1 MKERL
6 TAIAEVFGYLIWRGF
21 GIFLYILGGSAAA
34 GAAVTGDLLTGV
46 YIAWLTLM
54 LGIVGAIGYAIAVT
68 GSVSKE
74 TVHVAANDAIKKF
87 DEKNGSKEEKPAAK
101 TEEEQF

>member
-6 TAIAEVFGYLIWRGF
+6 IAIAEVFGYLVWRGF

-54 LGIVGAIGYAIAVT
+54 LGIVGAIGYSIAVT
-68 GSVSKE
+68 GAVSKD

-87 DEKNGSKEEKPAAK
+87 DEKSGKESKPAAK
-101 TEEEQF
+101 TDEEQF

>member
-6 TAIAEVFGYLIWRGF
+6 IAILEVLGYVAWRGF

-54 LGIVGAIGYAIAVT
+54 LGIVGAIGYSIAVT
-68 GSVSKE
+68 GKASKE

-87 DEKNGSKEEKPAAK
+87 DEKNGNKASKPAAA
-101 TEEEQF
+101 EEEQF

>member
-6 TAIAEVFGYLIWRGF
+6 IAIGEVLGYVVWRGF

-54 LGIVGAIGYAIAVT
+54 LGIIGAIGYAIATT
-68 GSVSKE
+68 GSASKE
-74 TVHVAANDAIKKF
+74 TVHTAANDAIKKF
-87 DEKNGSKEEKPAAK
+87 DEKNGKDEKPAAK
-101 TEEEQF
+101 EEEQF